1 MRNKTLV
8 LLLAGI
14 CGTVAAVGIGQ
25 WMQANT
31 GSPKME
37 TAEILVITKAIN
49 AEDKITADQLRLERW
64 PKDKVPKGASA
75 DLKKFEGRYAK
86 MPLFPGEAIV
96 DVKLMDSVEDDVVPD
111 GYTVLNLP
119 VRNGAAV
126 NLLEP
131 GKKVTVTGFF
141 ERGDQFLETFSVDVL
156 RGIRIYSIDGIKKF
170 TEDNPR
176 PKSPRNI
183 QLLIRKADQT
193 AFEFAK
199 RTGDVELVLGST
211 GTVEEDLPAEEVS
224 TLAQKFLAKIEE
236 QQERARAAQT
246 VEATKT
252 QEPVVPVAT
261 VTPVATVETPKKAFV
276 MEKYVNGRV
285 VRYEFAEDGTMQKL
299 GDSEAEST
307 QPSSANSNAGT
318 APGNTD
324 ALIQGAESPFFMPS
338 SEGK

>member
-49 AEDKITADQLRLERW
+49 AEDKITAEQLRLEVW

-75 DLKKFEGRYAK
+75 DLKNFEGRYAK
-86 MPLFPGEAIV
+86 MPLFPGEALV

-119 VRNGAAV
+119 VGNGAAV

-170 TEDNPR
+170 TEETPR

-199 RTGDVELVLGST
+199 RSGDIELVLGST

-246 VEATKT
+246 VEAATT
-252 QEPVVPVAT
+252 SEPVVAVAPVAT
-261 VTPVATVETPKKAFV
+261 IETPRKAFV

-285 VRYEFAEDGTMQKL
+285 ERYEFAEDGTMQKL
-299 GDSEAEST
+299 GETEAEST
-307 QPSSANSNAGT
+307 QPSSDDSNART

-324 ALIQGAESPFFMPS
+324 ALIQGAESPFFIPS
-338 SEGK
+338 GEGK